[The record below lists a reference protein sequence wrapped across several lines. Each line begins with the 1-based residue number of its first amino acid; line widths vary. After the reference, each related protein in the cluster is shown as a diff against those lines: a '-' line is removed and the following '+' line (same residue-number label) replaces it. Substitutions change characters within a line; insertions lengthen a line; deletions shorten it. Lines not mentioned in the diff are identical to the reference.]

1 MLLKPQLEREAACI
15 SIWHRLV
22 TTMVENVCNPQT
34 TYEAENEGR
43 IYFKF
48 RLIIIYIYFF
58 FEAVKYFNLINW
70 FIVVYLFMYLLFQ

>member
-1 MLLKPQLEREAACI
+1 MLLLKPQLEREAACI

-43 IYFKF
+43 I
-48 RLIIIYIYFF
+48 
-58 FEAVKYFNLINW
+58 
-70 FIVVYLFMYLLFQ
+70 

>member
-1 MLLKPQLEREAACI
+1 LLKPQLEREAACI

-43 IYFKF
+43 IYCKF
-48 RLIIIYIYFF
+48 ISMIIYIYI
-58 FEAVKYFNLINW
+58 YI
-70 FIVVYLFMYLLFQ
+70 